1 MSAIKLNNITVYCGS
16 NFGEIPDYYHHAQIL
31 GERLAHHN
39 IRLIY
44 GGGNVGLMGTLADS
58 TLSHGGEVIGV
69 IPTFLKQKEVAHL
82 GLTELIE
89 TPDMV
94 TRKTKLIEL
103 ADGFIAMAGG
113 LGTYEE
119 LFEVLSITQLN
130 LIRKPIGLLNVA
142 HFFDPLLDMLAKTA
156 KSGFM
161 PKENLQL
168 LCIADNSEEL
178 LHKMANFKFIDT
190 PKWVR
195 PAWLDEIVS

>member
-178 LHKMANFKFIDT
+178 LHKMANFKFIDA

>member
-16 NFGEIPDYYHHAQIL
+16 NFGEIPDYYHHAKIL
-31 GERLAHHN
+31 GKRLAHHN

-130 LIRKPIGLLNVA
+130 LICKPIGLLNVA

-168 LCIADNSEEL
+168 LCIANNSEEL
-178 LHKMANFKFIDT
+178 LHKMVNFQFIDA

-195 PAWLDEIVS
+195 PAWLDEIIS

>member
-1 MSAIKLNNITVYCGS
+1 MTAITLNSVTVYCGS
-16 NFGEIPDYYHHAQIL
+16 NFGNIPNYYYHAQIL

-44 GGGNVGLMGTLADS
+44 GGGNIGLMGTLADS
-58 TLSHGGEVIGV
+58 ALAHGGKVVGV

-94 TRKTKLIEL
+94 TLKTRLIEL

-156 KSGFM
+156 ESGFM
-161 PKENLQL
+161 PPQNLQL
-168 LCIADNSEEL
+168 FCVADNSEEL

-195 PAWLDEIVS
+195 PTWLDEITS